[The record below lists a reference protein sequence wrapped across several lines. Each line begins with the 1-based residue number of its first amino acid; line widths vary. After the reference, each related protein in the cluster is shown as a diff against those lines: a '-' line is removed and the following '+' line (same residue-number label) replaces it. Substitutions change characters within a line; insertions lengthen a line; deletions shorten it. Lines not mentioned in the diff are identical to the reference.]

1 MARSSK
7 GFADGV
13 AAICFFIGLILGLAA
28 IVSFIQPSQ
37 PTCDGKTMQPGDTC
51 IVTQNGQSHTDT
63 YEDRLQLA
71 QSSSRN
77 GVVFLLGA
85 LGIVAAGFI
94 IRAVSNRPGAARA
107 PQDTE
112 EALLKTA
119 ESLQAEKRLAE
130 ALRTYER
137 ATQLDPTSVRAW
149 VGKGA
154 MSMTLFGR
162 PENALAAYE
171 RAIQLD
177 PNSAIAWE
185 GKGNALRVVGKPFEE
200 ALAAFERAIQ
210 LAPTSA
216 SPLIRKGDVLKT
228 RKRYQEALAAYEQAI
243 QVDPTNASPWW
254 SKSALFEEW
263 GKRKEAEHARATA
276 QALKDQALKD
286 QQQA

>member
-28 IVSFIQPSQ
+28 IINFFQPSQ

-77 GVVFLLGA
+77 GVVFLRGA

-119 ESLQAEKRLAE
+119 ESLQAEKRLWD
-130 ALRTYER
+130 ALHTYER
-137 ATQLDPTSVRAW
+137 ATQLYPTSVRAW
-149 VGKGA
+149 VGKGD
-154 MSMTLFGR
+154 MSRTRGR
-162 PENALAAYE
+162 LEDALPAYE

-177 PNSAIAWE
+177 PNSATAWE
-185 GKGNALRVVGKPFEE
+185 GKGNALLLLGKPVDE

-210 LAPTSA
+210 LDPTSA
-216 SPLIRKGDVLKT
+216 SPLIRKGSVLKS
-228 RKRYQEALAAYEQAI
+228 RQRYQEALAAYDQAI
-243 QVDPTNASPWW
+243 QVDPTNVSPWW
-254 SKSALFEEW
+254 SKHSLFLEW
-263 GKRKEAEHARATA
+263 GKRAEAEQAFATA
-276 QALKDQALKD
+276 QALKDQALKA